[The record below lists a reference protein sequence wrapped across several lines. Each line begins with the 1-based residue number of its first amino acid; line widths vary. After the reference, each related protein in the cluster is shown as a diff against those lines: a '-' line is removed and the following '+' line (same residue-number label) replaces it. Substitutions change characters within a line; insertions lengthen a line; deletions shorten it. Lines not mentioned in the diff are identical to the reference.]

1 MTFYSLFKRRPIYFS
16 VICPPGSQ
24 LTSDRES
31 CLTVQSVNPPS
42 KSSKELCYNIG
53 AHLLTYTNKE
63 KLTST
68 LSTSIQQLVRLLA
81 LLNLRFSNFML
92 VRFNA
97 CSTQTIH
104 KIEITKKVTSI
115 WSYVHA
121 HSLTF
126 TII

>member
-1 MTFYSLFKRRPIYFS
+1 MTFYSLLKRRPIYFS

-92 VRFNA
+92 VRYFVYR
-97 CSTQTIH
+97 TQTNH
-104 KIEITKKVTSI
+104 KIEITRKVTFMCMLI
-115 WSYVHA
+115 VLH
-121 HSLTF
+121 LLK
-126 TII
+126 